1 MDSKLRTPALR
12 MAGWGLLH
20 GDFFDLYDV
29 VEVLEI
35 PNGQA
40 GEVMIYLRSMKCVEL
55 VAEVRRGLKEE
66 KKVHKRIFI
75 KVLCIH
81 PEALPNPKKIP
92 TVSKSVSLKQ
102 QLTQLVKFMPS
113 PRGAR

>member
-1 MDSKLRTPALR
+1 

-29 VEVLEI
+29 VEVLEM

-75 KVLCIH
+75 KVLYIH
-81 PEALPNPKKIP
+81 PEAPPSPKKVP
-92 TVSKSVSLKQ
+92 SVPKSVSLQQ
-102 QLTQLVKFMPS
+102 QLIKLVKLMSS
-113 PRGAR
+113 PRGVR

>member
-1 MDSKLRTPALR
+1 

-20 GDFFDLYDV
+20 GEFFDLYDV

-35 PNGQA
+35 PSGLAGQL
-40 GEVMIYLRSMKCVEL
+40 MIHLRTMQSVEF
-55 VAEVRRGLKEE
+55 VAEVRVGLKEPGRAS
-66 KKVHKRIFI
+66 KRIFI

-81 PEALPNPKKIP
+81 PEASPRPQKLPPAPKSASIH
-92 TVSKSVSLKQ
+92 Q
-102 QLTQLVKFMPS
+102 QLTKLVKLMPS

>member
-1 MDSKLRTPALR
+1 M
-12 MAGWGLLH
+12 
-20 GDFFDLYDV
+20 
-29 VEVLEI
+29 

-81 PEALPNPKKIP
+81 PEAPPKPQKLPPAPKSASIQ
-92 TVSKSVSLKQ
+92 Q
-102 QLTQLVKFMPS
+102 QLTELVRFMPS
-113 PRGAR
+113 PRGVR

>member
-1 MDSKLRTPALR
+1 MDSKLRSPALR

-35 PNGQA
+35 PSGLA
-40 GEVMIYLRSMKCVEL
+40 GDLMIYLRNLKCVEL

-66 KKVHKRIFI
+66 GKVHKRIFI

-81 PEALPNPKKIP
+81 PEAQPSPKKEP
-92 TVSKSVSLKQ
+92 PMPKSASIQQ
-102 QLTQLVKFMPS
+102 QLTKLVKLMPS

>member
-1 MDSKLRTPALR
+1 MDSKLRSPALR
-12 MAGWGLLH
+12 MGGWGLLH

-29 VEVLEI
+29 VEVLEM

-81 PEALPNPKKIP
+81 PEAPPKPQKLPPAPKSASIQ
-92 TVSKSVSLKQ
+92 Q
-102 QLTQLVKFMPS
+102 QLTELVRFMPS
-113 PRGAR
+113 PRGVR